1 MSNHNFKKQLLHLR
15 QWHVLFC
22 HFWESLSL
30 EIQMYSSLIFFQAF
44 GSWQV
49 GWREKSRKACIQ
61 KHFYQHEA
69 VHGREYRPRENHPPT
84 CPQLDFLRHL
94 IQSEA
99 VSFSSILQPI
109 NQAGNKTPDSMPS
122 SQLLNSLWPGKS
134 AICNNVY
141 GRGHLQSSTN
151 KPSLLSHLTGRHMNL
166 ARPHWHGSHSCFH
179 LKLPFHSVDPRHWAF
194 IGIIPMNPNMT
205 LPDRSHW

>member
-1 MSNHNFKKQLLHLR
+1 MFCFVIFENPCHLKFRCTQAWFSSRLLAADKLGEGKSQEKHL
-15 QWHVLFC
+15 HPEVL
-22 HFWESLSL
+22 LSAWGCPWTRVQT
-30 EIQMYSSLIFFQAF
+30 EGKSST
-44 GSWQV
+44 
-49 GWREKSRKACIQ
+49 
-61 KHFYQHEA
+61 
-69 VHGREYRPRENHPPT
+69 PT

-109 NQAGNKTPDSMPS
+109 NLAGNKTPDSMPS
-122 SQLLNSLWPGKS
+122 SQLLKSLWPTKS

-151 KPSLLSHLTGRHMNL
+151 KLSLLSHLMGGHMNL
-166 ARPHWHGSHSCFH
+166 ARPHWHGSHSYFH

-194 IGIIPMNPNMT
+194 TRIIPMNPNMT
-205 LPDRSHW
+205 LPDKSHW